1 MQVNIHTDKTIE
13 RHQGLDQHVDTVVR
27 AALAR
32 FGEHITRVEAH
43 LSDDK
48 SQKQADG
55 DNRCTMEARVTG
67 YQPIA
72 VSHHSVNLHQA
83 ISGAADKL
91 ARAVDSALGRLHDKK
106 LREPRPAEA
115 DVDADRDLASE

>member
-27 AALAR
+27 AALGR
-32 FGEHITRVEAH
+32 FGEHITRVEVH
-43 LSDDK
+43 LTDEK

-55 DNRCTMEARVTG
+55 DNRCTVEARVTG
-67 YQPIA
+67 YQPIV
-72 VSHHSVNLHQA
+72 VSHHALNLHLA

-91 ARAVDSALGRLHDKK
+91 ERALDSALGRLQDKK
-106 LREPRPAEA
+106 LRQPPPAQAEA
-115 DVDADRDLASE
+115 DSDLTSE

>member
-1 MQVNIHTDKTIE
+1 MQVNIHTDNTIE

-27 AALAR
+27 GALGR
-32 FGEHITRVEAH
+32 FGEHISRVEAH
-43 LSDDK
+43 LSDEK

-67 YQPIA
+67 YQPIV

-91 ARAVDSALGRLHDKK
+91 ERAVAGALGRLHDKK
-106 LREPRPAEA
+106 LREPAPIEAEA
-115 DVDADRDLASE
+115 DKDLTGE

>member
-43 LSDDK
+43 LSDEK

-67 YQPIA
+67 YQPIV

-91 ARAVDSALGRLHDKK
+91 ERALDSALGRLHDKK
-106 LREPRPAEA
+106 LREPPPVEAEA
-115 DVDADRDLASE
+115 DKDLTSE